1 MRQRQSNRRTPPSAR
16 FKPVSPGVPAKG
28 TSSGAHPKRAARSGG
43 LRMRLRL
50 YFLRHAQAFVDSLG
64 RLLAAPLASIMT
76 VMVIGIALALPTGL
90 YLIVKNL
97 RGFDDQWQSATQ
109 LSVFLQ
115 KELPAARLNNL
126 LDELKQDAG
135 IAEFEYRDPA
145 AVLIEFSQL
154 ADLGDSLA
162 VLDDNPLPGVIIVQ
176 ATATDTQAMTILVER
191 LESKA
196 EVDFVQLDR
205 RWLERLYA
213 IVDIGKRGIIVLACL
228 LGLAVLLVVGNTIRL
243 SIEGRRAEIQITKL
257 IGGTDGFIRRPFLYS
272 GFWYGFFGGIFALFL
287 INIALFAIRGP
298 IKALAR
304 LYDDGFGLLAVDFS
318 TTGIVVIGAIL
329 LGWGGS
335 WLAVSRHLRD
345 IQPT

>member
-1 MRQRQSNRRTPPSAR
+1 MNRRTPQPQRRSSRRDHSSAS
-16 FKPVSPGVPAKG
+16 KPLSERSRRAPA
-28 TSSGAHPKRAARSGG
+28 GG

-64 RLLAAPLASIMT
+64 RLRKAPLASTMT

-90 YLIVKNL
+90 YLVVKNL

-115 KELPAARLNNL
+115 KALPAPRLSKL
-126 LDELKQDAG
+126 LDELKQDNE
-135 IAEFEYRDPA
+135 ITHFEYRDPA

-154 ADLGDSLA
+154 ADLGDSLE
-162 VLDDNPLPGVIIVQ
+162 VLDDNPLPGIIIVQ
-176 ATATDTQAMTILVER
+176 SAATDSDAMAKLVDR
-191 LESKA
+191 LEAKA
-196 EVDFVQLDR
+196 EIDFVQLDR

-213 IVDIGKRGIIVLACL
+213 IVDIGKRSIIVLACL
-228 LGLAVLLVVGNTIRL
+228 LGLAVVLVAGNTIRL
-243 SIEGRRAEIQITKL
+243 SIEGRRAEIKIIKL

-272 GFWYGFFGGIFALFL
+272 GLWYGLFGGVFALIL

-298 IKALAR
+298 VKALAR

-318 TTGIVVIGAIL
+318 TTGIVILGAIL

>member
-1 MRQRQSNRRTPPSAR
+1 MKRRQSQQRRPSSRRDHASAHLKGVSAR
-16 FKPVSPGVPAKG
+16 
-28 TSSGAHPKRAARSGG
+28 HRRAPRAGG

-50 YFLRHAQAFVDSLG
+50 YVLRHAQAFIDSLG
-64 RLLAAPLASIMT
+64 RLRKAPLASIMT
-76 VMVIGIALALPTGL
+76 IMVIGIALALPTGL
-90 YLIVKNL
+90 YLVIKNL

-115 KELPAARLNNL
+115 KELPAARLNKL
-126 LDELKQDAG
+126 LDEFKQDAE
-135 IAEFEYRDPA
+135 ISDFEYRDPA

-154 ADLGDSLA
+154 ADLGDSLE
-162 VLDDNPLPGVIIVQ
+162 VLDDNPLPGIIIVQ
-176 ATATDTQAMTILVER
+176 ASATDTQAMTKLAAR
-191 LESKA
+191 LEAKA

-213 IVDIGKRGIIVLACL
+213 IVDIGQRAIIVLACL

-272 GFWYGFFGGIFALFL
+272 GLWYGLFGGVFALIL
-287 INIALFAIRGP
+287 INIALLAIRGP
-298 IKALAR
+298 VKALAR
-304 LYDDGFGLLAVDFS
+304 LYDDSFGLLAVDLS
-318 TTGIVVIGAIL
+318 TTGTVVIGAVL

>member
-1 MRQRQSNRRTPPSAR
+1 MKRRQPQLRRPSSRRDHASAHL
-16 FKPVSPGVPAKG
+16 KGVTSG
-28 TSSGAHPKRAARSGG
+28 TRHRRVPRAGR

-50 YFLRHAQAFVDSLG
+50 YVLRHAQAFVDSLG
-64 RLLAAPLASIMT
+64 RLGKAPLASIMT

-90 YLIVKNL
+90 YLVVKNL
-97 RGFDDQWQSATQ
+97 RGFDAQWQSATQ

-115 KELPAARLNNL
+115 KELPAARLNKL
-126 LDELKQDAG
+126 LDEFKQDSE
-135 IAEFEYRDPA
+135 ISDFEYRDPA

-154 ADLGDSLA
+154 ADLGDSLE

-176 ATATDTQAMTILVER
+176 ASATDTQAMTKLAAR
-191 LESKA
+191 LEAKA
-196 EVDFVQLDR
+196 EVAFVQLDR

-213 IVDIGKRGIIVLACL
+213 IVDIGKRAIIVLACL

-243 SIEGRRAEIQITKL
+243 SIEGRRAEIRITKL

-272 GFWYGFFGGIFALFL
+272 GLWYGLFGGVFALIL
-287 INIALFAIRGP
+287 INIALLAIRGP
-298 IKALAR
+298 VKALAR
-304 LYDDGFGLLAVDFS
+304 LYDDGFGLLAIDFS
-318 TTGIVVIGAIL
+318 TTCMVVIGAIL